1 MADIHPELFNLSI
14 SKKAETLLSAVKK
27 HIAENV
33 IPWVDEYHELR
44 KSNEDPWSYHPRQL
58 ELIEQAKQKAR
69 DAGLWNF
76 FLPNAKTGEGL
87 SNLDY
92 AYIAVELG
100 KIPLASQ
107 TLNCAAPDTGNM
119 EVLERVGTP
128 EQKEQWLKP
137 LLEGEIRSSY
147 AMTEPDVASS
157 DATNVR
163 TRIERDGEDYVINGR
178 KWFIT
183 NAPYERTKIL
193 IVMGKSDPD
202 NTNRHLQQS
211 QILVPKDTPGLTVV
225 RPLTTLGY
233 DDAPLG
239 HAELLFE
246 NVRVPKENI
255 LLGEGRGFEISQG
268 RLGPGRIHHCMR
280 LIGCAQRALELACQR
295 ATRRET
301 FGRMLADHQSVL
313 EDLAKSFSEIEQ
325 ARLLTLKTARRVDEL
340 GAKDARDYI
349 AAAKITVPLMAQ
361 TVIDRCMQI
370 HGAGGLTADYPMAE
384 AFNYA
389 RWCRQAD
396 GPDQVHMMALGKQVI
411 KRYSL

>member
-1 MADIHPELFNLSI
+1 MSDTNRAQILFDQLSQFMD
-14 SKKAETLLSAVKK
+14 T
-27 HIAENV
+27 HIYPNEE
-33 IPWVDEYHELR
+33 EYT
-44 KSNEDPWSYHPRQL
+44 RQL
-58 ELIEQAKQKAR
+58 NALPNRFTTVPLMEELKSKAR
-69 DAGLWNF
+69 DAGLWN
-76 FLPNAKTGEGL
+76 LWMPHDHGGL
-87 SNLDY
+87 SNEDY
-92 AYIAVELG
+92 C
-100 KIPLASQ
+100 PLAETMGRVLWSPEAF
-107 TLNCAAPDTGNM
+107 NCNAPDTGNM
-119 EVLERVGTP
+119 EVFLKYGT
-128 EQKEQWLKP
+128 EAQKAQWLEP
-137 LLEGEIRSSY
+137 LLSGEIRSAY

-163 TRIERDGEDYVINGR
+163 TSIIRDGNEYIVNGR

-202 NTNRHLQQS
+202 NPNRHMQQS
-211 QILVPKDTPGLTVV
+211 QILVPKATEGVTVV
-225 RPLTTLGY
+225 RSLTTLGY

-239 HAELLFE
+239 HAELILDD
-246 NVRVPKENI
+246 VRVPAENI

-280 LIGCAQRALELACQR
+280 LIGSAQRALEFACRRSQ
-295 ATRRET
+295 TRET
-301 FGRMLADHQSVL
+301 FGKRLADHQSVL
-313 EDLAKSFSEIEQ
+313 EDIAKSFSEIEQ
-325 ARLLTLKTARRVDEL
+325 ARLLTLKTARRIDEV
-340 GAKDARDYI
+340 GAKDARDMI

-411 KRYSL
+411 KRYA